1 LVKKSNFSWFAL
13 QYTPKE
19 IAMNKKTLL
28 ISFGIFFILIGI
40 ISLTGAGSLISQSTA
55 NGFAMLLLGG
65 MAIII
70 SQRRENIL
78 GRSLVIYGLFLIWS
92 GVSALI
98 PTLAYG
104 YEPVWLAIVE
114 IALGIVGIIFGV
126 QPQPAA

>member
-1 LVKKSNFSWFAL
+1 
-13 QYTPKE
+13 
-19 IAMNKKTLL
+19 MNKKTLL
-28 ISFGIFFILIGI
+28 IFLGIFFILKGI
-40 ISLTGAGSLISQSTA
+40 LSLTGAGSLISQSTA

-70 SQRRENIL
+70 SQRRENVL

-98 PTLAYG
+98 PNLALG
-104 YEPVWLAIVE
+104 YEPVWLASVE

-126 QPQPAA
+126 KPQPAA

>member
-1 LVKKSNFSWFAL
+1 MK
-13 QYTPKE
+13 
-19 IAMNKKTLL
+19 KKTLM
-28 ISFGIFFILIGI
+28 ISFGIFFIIIGI

-114 IALGIVGIIFGV
+114 IALGIMGIIFGV
-126 QPQPAA
+126 KPQPAA

>member
-1 LVKKSNFSWFAL
+1 
-13 QYTPKE
+13 
-19 IAMNKKTLL
+19 MNKKTLL

-55 NGFAMLLLGG
+55 NGMAMLLLGG

-78 GRSLVIYGLFLIWS
+78 GRSLVIYGLFLVWS

-104 YEPVWLAIVE
+104 YEPVWLAIIE
-114 IALGIVGIIFGV
+114 IALGIMGIIFGV
-126 QPQPAA
+126 KPQPAA

>member
-1 LVKKSNFSWFAL
+1 
-13 QYTPKE
+13 
-19 IAMNKKTLL
+19 MNKKTLL

-104 YEPVWLAIVE
+104 YEPVWLAIIE

-126 QPQPAA
+126 KPQPAA

>member
-1 LVKKSNFSWFAL
+1 
-13 QYTPKE
+13 
-19 IAMNKKTLL
+19 MNKKTLL
-28 ISFGIFFILIGI
+28 IFLGIFFILKGI
-40 ISLTGAGSLISQSTA
+40 LSLTGAGSLISQSTA

-65 MAIII
+65 MAIIV
-70 SQRRENIL
+70 SQRRENVL

-104 YEPVWLAIVE
+104 YEPVWLAGVE

-126 QPQPAA
+126 KPQPAA

>member
-1 LVKKSNFSWFAL
+1 
-13 QYTPKE
+13 
-19 IAMNKKTLL
+19 MNKKTLL
-28 ISFGIFFILIGI
+28 TGLGVYLILKGIL
-40 ISLTGAGSLISQSTA
+40 SLTGAGSLISQSTA

-70 SQRRENIL
+70 SQRRENVL
-78 GRSLVIYGLFLIWS
+78 GHLLVIYGLFLIWT

-104 YEPVWLAIVE
+104 YEPVWLAAIE

-126 QPQPAA
+126 KPQPAA

>member
-1 LVKKSNFSWFAL
+1 
-13 QYTPKE
+13 
-19 IAMNKKTLL
+19 MNKKTLL
-28 ISFGIFFILIGI
+28 TGLGVYLILKGIL
-40 ISLTGAGSLISQSTA
+40 SLTGAGSLISQSTA

-70 SQRRENIL
+70 SQRRENVL
-78 GRSLVIYGLFLIWS
+78 GHSLVIYGLFLIWS

-104 YEPVWLAIVE
+104 YEPVWLAAIE

-126 QPQPAA
+126 KPQPAA

>member
-1 LVKKSNFSWFAL
+1 
-13 QYTPKE
+13 
-19 IAMNKKTLL
+19 MNKKTLL

-55 NGFAMLLLGG
+55 NGMAMLLLGG

-78 GRSLVIYGLFLIWS
+78 GRSLVIYGLFLVWS

-104 YEPVWLAIVE
+104 YEPVWLAAIE

-126 QPQPAA
+126 KPQPAA